1 MQGLK
6 LVEFIFLTFKSNG
19 DKKQQ
24 VIFSYFLQI
33 ITHFYL
39 MQTTFWSLKLLYFGY
54 LVKMINILAK
64 LQVKFATIAVLFR
77 VFCKAKCA

>member
-1 MQGLK
+1 
-6 LVEFIFLTFKSNG
+6 
-19 DKKQQ
+19 
-24 VIFSYFLQI
+24 
-33 ITHFYL
+33 

-77 VFCKAKCA
+77 AFCKAQCA